1 MEIEQSTVTKLTISG
16 AKALDPISVILDD
29 LEPRKGKITITCY
42 GKAWTAYW
50 GGMGERTI
58 AQFFYSCDQHYLAG
72 NLSDIRS
79 EIPDVDKINEDILK
93 AEITVDSVDHIE
105 NPQNN
110 HELMVEVYGP
120 DWYCNLPEKPNP
132 NYQYLCRIIL
142 AVQEA
147 LKIKV
152 INNGK

>member
-16 AKALDPISVILDD
+16 AKALDPISVILED

-58 AQFFYSCDQHYLAG
+58 AQFFYSCDQHYLVC

-79 EIPDVDKINEDILK
+79 KITDVNKFNEDAL
-93 AEITVDSVDHIE
+93 ALDEDHEYIE
-105 NPQNN
+105 DPFSD
-110 HELMVEVYGP
+110 HDLLIRLYGE
-120 DWYCNLPEKPNP
+120 DYYMCLPEKPNP
-132 NYQYLCRIIL
+132 DYKYLCRIIL

-152 INNGK
+152 LNNGK